1 MADCRG
7 VDENGSVCGKPT
19 MYKSDFCKKHRSQDP
34 SFTICMGKQMSGR
47 PCIREAMVGELFC
60 RGHLTQKGDL
70 EKLQCPRGCGLLT
83 YRLWNQSGYYYC
95 TTCKGAMLDAKRLEV
110 KLASDASIFNR
121 LLESEGE
128 ECSLK
133 CPNCEGLMYEFK
145 IVYVVPEGGGGG
157 HIGNIGPVGDLGGA
171 GGGAVAAVLVIVLVV
186 AVISAVANSSKKESG
201 GEEIGDDVDGPVMAI
216 DGCKDCG
223 VFWFDGD
230 ELKIVQS
237 AEGIRGA
244 KDSDSRKK
252 REQVRYKWKEK
263 KRLKVVPSGRATNAN
278 CLHVDERSG
287 KKCRRVNYRGTEYC
301 YMHQPK

>member
-1 MADCRG
+1 
-7 VDENGSVCGKPT
+7 
-19 MYKSDFCKKHRSQDP
+19 
-34 SFTICMGKQMSGR
+34 
-47 PCIREAMVGELFC
+47 
-60 RGHLTQKGDL
+60 
-70 EKLQCPRGCGLLT
+70 
-83 YRLWNQSGYYYC
+83 
-95 TTCKGAMLDAKRLEV
+95 MLDAKRLEV

-133 CPNCEGLMYEFK
+133 CPSCEGLMYEFK

-201 GEEIGDDVDGPVMAI
+201 GEELGDDADGPVMAI

-230 ELKIVQS
+230 ELNIVKS
-237 AEGIRGA
+237 AQGIRRA
-244 KDSDSRKK
+244 TFSDFVETEIEE
-252 REQVRYKWKEK
+252 REPE
-263 KRLKVVPSGRATNAN
+263 RLEVVPSGRATNAN
-278 CLHVDERSG
+278 CLHVDERNG
-287 KKCRRVNYRGTEYC
+287 KKCRRVTFRSTEYC
-301 YMHQPK
+301 WRHQPE

>member
-7 VDENGSVCGKPT
+7 VDENDSVCGKPT
-19 MYKSDFCKKHRSQDP
+19 MYKSDFCKKHQTQDP
-34 SFTICMGKQMSGR
+34 SILYCMGKYASGKDCSR
-47 PCIREAMVGELFC
+47 RAVTGELFC
-60 RGHLTQKGDL
+60 RQHLSQKGDI

-95 TTCKGAMLDAKRLEV
+95 TTCRGAMLDAKRLEV
-110 KLASDASIFNR
+110 KLASDASIFNH

-133 CPNCEGLMYEFK
+133 CPSCEGLMYEFK

-157 HIGNIGPVGDLGGA
+157 GIHLGGDLGGA

-230 ELKIVQS
+230 ELKIVKS
-237 AEGIRGA
+237 AQGIRGA
-244 KDSDSRKK
+244 ADSDF
-252 REQVRYKWKEK
+252 EEAEIEEKEPE
-263 KRLKVVPSGRATNAN
+263 RLKPVPSSRATNAN
-278 CLHVDERSG
+278 CLHVDERNG
-287 KKCRRVNYRGTEYC
+287 KKCRRVTYRGTEYC
-301 YMHQPK
+301 WRHQPK

>member
-19 MYKSDFCKKHRSQDP
+19 MYKSDFCKKHQTQDP
-34 SFTICMGKQMSGR
+34 SILFCRGKYASGKGCSR
-47 PCIREAMVGELFC
+47 RAITGELFC
-60 RGHLTQKGDL
+60 RQHLSQKGDI

-95 TTCKGAMLDAKRLEV
+95 TTCRGAMLDAKRLEV
-110 KLASDASIFNR
+110 KLASDASIFNH

-133 CPNCEGLMYEFK
+133 CPSCEGLMYEFK

-157 HIGNIGPVGDLGGA
+157 GGGIHLGGDLGGA

-201 GEEIGDDVDGPVMAI
+201 VEHLLDDVDGPVMAI

-230 ELKIVQS
+230 ELKIVKS
-237 AEGIRGA
+237 AQGIRGA
-244 KDSDSRKK
+244 TDSDFEES
-252 REQVRYKWKEK
+252 EIEEKEPE
-263 KRLKVVPSGRATNAN
+263 RLKPVPSGRATNAN
-278 CLHVDERSG
+278 CLHVDERNG
-287 KKCRRVNYRGTEYC
+287 KKCRRVTFRNTEYC
-301 YMHQPK
+301 WRHQPE

>member
-19 MYKSDFCKKHRSQDP
+19 MYKSDFCKKHQTQDP
-34 SFTICMGKQMSGR
+34 SILYCMGKYASGKDCSR
-47 PCIREAMVGELFC
+47 RAITGELFC
-60 RGHLTQKGDL
+60 RQHLSQKGDI

-95 TTCKGAMLDAKRLEV
+95 TTCRGAMLDAKRLEV
-110 KLASDASIFNR
+110 KLASDASIFNH

-133 CPNCEGLMYEFK
+133 CPSCEGLMYEFK

-157 HIGNIGPVGDLGGA
+157 GGGISLGGDLGGA

-186 AVISAVANSSKKESG
+186 AVISAVANSSKKEAG
-201 GEEIGDDVDGPVMAI
+201 GEELGDDVDGPVMAI

-230 ELKIVQS
+230 ELKIVKS
-237 AEGIRGA
+237 AQGIRGA
-244 KDSDSRKK
+244 TDSDF
-252 REQVRYKWKEK
+252 EEAEIEEKEPE
-263 KRLKVVPSGRATNAN
+263 RLKPVPSSRATNAN
-278 CLHVDERSG
+278 CLHVDERNG
-287 KKCRRVNYRGTEYC
+287 KKCRRVTFRNTEYC
-301 YMHQPK
+301 WRHQPE

>member
-1 MADCRG
+1 M
-7 VDENGSVCGKPT
+7 DENGSVCGKPT
-19 MYKSDFCKKHRSQDP
+19 MYKSDFCKKHQTQDP
-34 SFTICMGKQMSGR
+34 SILFCMGKYASGKDCSR
-47 PCIREAMVGELFC
+47 RAITGELFC
-60 RGHLTQKGDL
+60 RQHLSQKGDI

-95 TTCKGAMLDAKRLEV
+95 TKCRGAMLDAKRLEV
-110 KLASDASIFNR
+110 KLASDASIFNH

-133 CPNCEGLMYEFK
+133 CPSCEGLMYEFK

-157 HIGNIGPVGDLGGA
+157 GIGNIGPVGDLGGA
-171 GGGAVAAVLVIVLVV
+171 GGGVVAAVLVIVLVV

-201 GEEIGDDVDGPVMAI
+201 VEHLFDDADGPVMAI

-230 ELKIVQS
+230 ELKIVKS
-237 AEGIRGA
+237 AQGIRGA
-244 KDSDSRKK
+244 TDSDFEES
-252 REQVRYKWKEK
+252 EIEEKEPE
-263 KRLKVVPSGRATNAN
+263 RLKPVPSGRATNAN
-278 CLHVDERSG
+278 CLHVDERNG
-287 KKCRRVNYRGTEYC
+287 KKCRRVTYRGTEYC

>member
-1 MADCRG
+1 MVDCRAENE
-7 VDENGSVCGKPT
+7 DETICGKPT
-19 MYKSDFCKKHRSQDP
+19 MYKSDFCKKHQSQDP
-34 SFTICMGKQMSGR
+34 SILFCMGTYASGKDCSR
-47 PCIREAMVGELFC
+47 RAVTGELFC
-60 RGHLTQKGDL
+60 KQHLIQKGDI

-95 TTCKGAMLDAKRLEV
+95 TSCRGAMLDAKRLET
-110 KLASDASIFNR
+110 KLASDASIFNH
-121 LLESEGE
+121 LLEAEGE

-133 CPNCEGLMYEFK
+133 CPSCDGLMYEFK

-157 HIGNIGPVGDLGGA
+157 IPNLGGGG
-171 GGGAVAAVLVIVLVV
+171 GGGAIVAIIVVVLVIAVV
-186 AVISAVANSSKKESG
+186 SAAISDSKKKSDG
-201 GEEIGDDVDGPVMAI
+201 KEIGEDVKGPVMAI

-230 ELKIVQS
+230 ELQIVKS

-252 REQVRYKWKEK
+252 REQVRYKLKEK
-263 KRLKVVPSGRATNAN
+263 ERLKLVPSGRATNTN
-278 CLHVDERSG
+278 CLHIDEKNG
-287 KKCRRVNYRGTEYC
+287 KNCRRVTYRGTEYC

>member
-1 MADCRG
+1 MDCRG
-7 VDENGSVCGKPT
+7 AEENGAICGKPT
-19 MYKSDFCKKHRSQDP
+19 MYKSDFCKKHQSQDP
-34 SFTICMGKQMSGR
+34 SILFCMGKYVSGKDCSR
-47 PCIREAMVGELFC
+47 RAVVGELFC
-60 RGHLTQKGDL
+60 RQHISQKGDI

-95 TTCKGAMLDAKRLEV
+95 TKCRGAMLDAKRLEA
-110 KLASDASIFNR
+110 KLASDASIFNQ

-145 IVYVVPEGGGGG
+145 IVYVVPEGGSV
-157 HIGNIGPVGDLGGA
+157 GNIGNLGGGGG
-171 GGGAVAAVLVIVLVV
+171 GGGAIVAIIVVVLVIAVV
-186 AVISAVANSSKKESG
+186 SAAISDSKKKSDG
-201 GEEIGDDVDGPVMAI
+201 KEIGEDVKGPVMAI

-230 ELKIVQS
+230 ELQIVKS

-263 KRLKVVPSGRATNAN
+263 KRLKVVPSGRATNTN

-287 KKCRRVNYRGTEYC
+287 KKCRRVTYRGTEYC

>member
-1 MADCRG
+1 
-7 VDENGSVCGKPT
+7 
-19 MYKSDFCKKHRSQDP
+19 
-34 SFTICMGKQMSGR
+34 MSGKDCSR
-47 PCIREAMVGELFC
+47 RAVVGELFC
-60 RGHLTQKGDL
+60 RQHISQKGDI

-95 TTCKGAMLDAKRLEV
+95 TKCRGAMLDAKRLEA
-110 KLASDASIFNR
+110 KLASDASIFNQ

-145 IVYVVPEGGGGG
+145 IVYVVPEGGSV
-157 HIGNIGPVGDLGGA
+157 GNIGNLGGGGG
-171 GGGAVAAVLVIVLVV
+171 GGGAIVAIIVVVLVIAVV
-186 AVISAVANSSKKESG
+186 SAAISDSKKKSDG
-201 GEEIGDDVDGPVMAI
+201 KEIGEDVKGPVMAI

-230 ELKIVQS
+230 ELQIVKS

-287 KKCRRVNYRGTEYC
+287 KKCRRVTYRGTEYC

>member
-1 MADCRG
+1 
-7 VDENGSVCGKPT
+7 
-19 MYKSDFCKKHRSQDP
+19 MYKSDYCKKHQAQD
-34 SFTICMGKQMSGR
+34 SSIIICMGTQHSGR
-47 PCIREAMVGELFC
+47 TCIREAMKGELFC
-60 RGHLTQKGDL
+60 RGHLTQKGDI
-70 EKLQCPRGCGLLT
+70 EKLQCPRGCGQLT
-83 YRLWNQSGYYYC
+83 FRLWNQSGYYHC
-95 TTCKGAMLDAKRLEV
+95 DECKGAMLDAKRLET
-110 KLASDASIFNR
+110 KLAEDLADKFNH
-121 LLESEGE
+121 LLETEGE
-128 ECSLK
+128 ECSLR
-133 CPNCEGLMYEFK
+133 CPSCEGLMLEFK
-145 IVYVVPEGGGGG
+145 IVYVMPEGGG
-157 HIGNIGPVGDLGGA
+157 IGNIGNVGDINPGA
-171 GGGAVAAVLVIVLVV
+171 IVGILAIVVVVAVVAAVVH
-186 AVISAVANSSKKESG
+186 SAKKKEDD
-201 GEEIGDDVDGPVMAI
+201 EENEFEGPVMAI

-230 ELKIVQS
+230 ELKIVKS